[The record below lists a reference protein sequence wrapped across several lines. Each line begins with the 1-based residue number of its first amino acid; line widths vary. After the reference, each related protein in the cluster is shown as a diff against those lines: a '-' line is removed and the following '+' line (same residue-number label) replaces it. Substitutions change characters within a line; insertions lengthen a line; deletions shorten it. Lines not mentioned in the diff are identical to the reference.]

1 MENGPDE
8 CQLNSLE
15 TCALNIWPDVNKQYA
30 LIYCFEFLVIEGRS
44 KKWQNCFDQLD
55 LPEDPILNCLIIGNG
70 TELGK
75 KYINEIA
82 LLYPPLSFVPWVEV
96 NNEPIGEDFANF
108 TYYVC
113 KAYRGIAAPEACNHS

>member
-1 MENGPDE
+1 MQNGPDE

-44 KKWQNCFDQLD
+44 KKWHNCFDQLD
-55 LPEDPILNCLIIGNG
+55 LPEDPILNCLITGNG
-70 TELGK
+70 TQ
-75 KYINEIA
+75 
-82 LLYPPLSFVPWVEV
+82 
-96 NNEPIGEDFANF
+96 DFANF

-113 KAYRGIAAPEACNHS
+113 KAYRGIAAPAACNLS